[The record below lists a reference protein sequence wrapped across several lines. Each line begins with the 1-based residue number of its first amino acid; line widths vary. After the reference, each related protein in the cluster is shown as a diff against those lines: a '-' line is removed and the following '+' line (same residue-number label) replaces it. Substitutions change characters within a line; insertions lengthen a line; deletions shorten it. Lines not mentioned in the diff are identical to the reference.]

1 MIKISTS
8 ILSVPDRKTAA
19 LKLNNTNNDYL
30 HIDVMDGKFVNN
42 LQFSIK
48 EILELEKISTKPLDI
63 HLMAVD
69 PISYIEKLDNLNINN
84 ITFHLELDQDI
95 NRIIS
100 QIKNKGYKVGIAI
113 KPNTNVEMLKKYL
126 NYIDL
131 VLIMSVEPGYGGQS
145 FISDVLFKAPEIKS
159 INPNIELAIDGGVNE
174 DNLSKI
180 NEYNIDMIVVG
191 NYITSSNNYNEKID
205 FLKESTII

>member
-180 NEYNIDMIVVG
+180 KEYNIDMIVVG